1 MSDNGAEYVPEDGL
15 GSESVLK
22 QLTWGLLLTSCVVR
36 VAHGVI
42 DRNPVFL
49 PMWVVIGGV
58 AAFMLARERYG
69 GAPVV
74 ES

>member
-15 GSESVLK
+15 GSESGLK
-22 QLTWGLLLTSCVVR
+22 QLTWAILFISCVVR
-36 VAHGVI
+36 VAHGVLEQ
-42 DRNPVFL
+42 NPVFL
-49 PMWVVIGGV
+49 PMWVFIGGF

-69 GAPVV
+69 GAPVI